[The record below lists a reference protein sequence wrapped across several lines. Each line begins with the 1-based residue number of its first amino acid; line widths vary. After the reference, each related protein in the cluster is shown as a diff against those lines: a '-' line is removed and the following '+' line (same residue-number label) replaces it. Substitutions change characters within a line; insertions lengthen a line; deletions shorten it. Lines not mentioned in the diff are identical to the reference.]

1 MDTFDSINLGVFVL
15 IQLLLVARMTF
26 WKRNGQLLGF
36 WVRIPDFLLSAI
48 ACLSLSLW
56 HHWNMPHRHDY
67 EIALAFAAL
76 LVSYWGPAA
85 RSWEQRRQAKEKQ
98 AQKAGRRYY

>member
-36 WVRIPDFLLSAI
+36 RVGVCNVLIVAIP
-48 ACLSLSLW
+48 CLNFSLW
-56 HHWNMPHRHDY
+56 HHWSMPHRRLY
-67 EIALAFAAL
+67 QFILESIEGLVCFWKLAQHQL
-76 LVSYWGPAA
+76 EGW
-85 RSWEQRRQAKEKQ
+85 QKAKETQ